1 MRQLV
6 GEAAADLAADE
17 TRAQTLL
24 KQLDRSIR
32 DIARGSDEHGQLDL
46 SDSAVVRDLLD
57 QARDGLDARLA
68 AREA

>member
-32 DIARGSDEHGQLDL
+32 DIARGSDERGQLDL